1 VSTKLFNNHII
12 FSIDNC
18 FDTHTAAT
26 FLRHIDGCNA
36 LMKLKY
42 PMVTGIGKFR
52 GDFELCFMLDYN
64 DFVNYAQTTYW
75 LKNQESVL
83 RLYPRTPHTT
93 LNYHSMI
100 SSVKDPLDPLV
111 LLGEFS
117 ETTKQEAEEN
127 EYYTYIFG
135 RFYVAKG

>member
-1 VSTKLFNNHII
+1 
-12 FSIDNC
+12 
-18 FDTHTAAT
+18 
-26 FLRHIDGCNA
+26 
-36 LMKLKY
+36 MKLKY